1 MRVKRSGKG
10 SGKGLGGDGRVTGN
24 WGGMQKGVGKGCVNR
39 RDRDGD
45 VG

>member
-24 WGGMQKGVGKGCVNR
+24 WGGCKRGLG
-39 RDRDGD
+39 RD
-45 VG
+45 V